1 MSTVT
6 CEVEPSCAATAGGEA
21 VTKLDGKV
29 GAWPPPEQR
38 RLLFAVAGK
47 GKGRRLG
54 DGRGGGS
61 ALAGF
66 YWYGNLLLGLRRRR
80 GGGAGRMQVFVRT
93 PAGSTLALDVRPS
106 DTVGEVKA
114 RIQAR
119 ERVAAGQQRL
129 VFAGRHLADGRRT
142 LADYGVGREANLHL
156 LLRLPGGLAGG
167 HTNTAAAAAGGGNPH
182 WMTTAGL
189 LAAVVAVGAVLP
201 CCFPPSASCC
211 SGGLGGALLVFMLAV
226 AVAGVNLITAGVCLA
241 RAPTVESLGRMAR
254 FVVSTAAA
262 IPRRSVAVLGVVAAA
277 AGIIVGDAQAQPVI
291 SFVCFALLLVSMA
304 LVTIGLASCTS

>member
-6 CEVEPSCAATAGGEA
+6 CEVEPSCAATAGGERA
-21 VTKLDGKV
+21 TKFGGKV
-29 GAWPPPEQR
+29 GVPPREPQR

-66 YWYGNLLLGLRRRR
+66 YWYGNLLLGLRRRGGAD
-80 GGGAGRMQVFVRT
+80 GGGGSMQVFVRT
-93 PAGSTLALDVRPS
+93 PAGSTLALDVSPS

-129 VFAGRHLADGRRT
+129 VFAGRHLDDGRRT
-142 LADYGVGREANLHL
+142 LADYGVGKEANLHL
-156 LLRLPGGLAGG
+156 LLRLRGGLAGG
-167 HTNTAAAAAGGGNPH
+167 HTNTGTAAAIGNPH
-182 WMTTAGL
+182 WMTTVGL
-189 LAAVVAVGAVLP
+189 LATVVAVGAVLH

-211 SGGLGGALLVFMLAV
+211 GGLGGAMLAV
-226 AVAGVNLITAGVCLA
+226 AVAGVNLITAGVCLT
-241 RAPTVESLGRMAR
+241 RAPAAESLSRMAR
-254 FVVSTAAA
+254 FVLSRAAA
-262 IPRRSVAVLGVVAAA
+262 FPRRDVAVLGVAAA
-277 AGIIVGDAQAQPVI
+277 TGIFVGDAQAQPVL
-291 SFVCFALLLVSMA
+291 SFVCFALFLVSMA
-304 LVTIGLASCTS
+304 VVTIGIASSTR